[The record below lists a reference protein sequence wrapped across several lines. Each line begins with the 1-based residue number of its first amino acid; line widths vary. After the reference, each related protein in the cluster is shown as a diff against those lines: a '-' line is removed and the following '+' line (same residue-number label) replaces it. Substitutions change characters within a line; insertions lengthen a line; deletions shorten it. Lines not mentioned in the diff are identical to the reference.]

1 MATPAVLLDSG
12 QYLAFAEAMTPWALL
27 VLVCMGLLWG
37 LLKAIAWGS
46 GEKAAREECVE
57 QHTSAQVQVATLQ
70 GKIELVEAKV
80 DEVEKLRAQGE
91 DRIIAAML
99 RGDDKF
105 IEMHDNVL
113 REVRHLSRNE

>member
-1 MATPAVLLDSG
+1 MATPVVLLDSER
-12 QYLAFAEAMTPWALL
+12 YLALAEAITPWALL

-37 LLKAIAWGS
+37 LLKAIAWGRE
-46 GEKAAREECVE
+46 EKAAREECVE
-57 QHTSAQVQVATLQ
+57 QHTGAQVQVATLR

-99 RGDDKF
+99 RGDNKF

-113 REVRHLSRNE
+113 REVRRLSKDE

>member
-1 MATPAVLLDSG
+1 MDGPAVLLHSG

-27 VLVCMGLLWG
+27 VLVCMGLLVG
-37 LLKAIAWGS
+37 LVKAIAWGRE
-46 GEKAAREECVE
+46 EKDARERCVAE
-57 QHTSAQVQVATLQ
+57 HTGAQVKVAKLE

-113 REVRHLSRNE
+113 KEVRRLKSD